1 MRERERGL
9 FEPSGSLH
17 DQQSMERRG
26 LSSIRPGNRVT
37 MSKLG
42 RRRHPRYAGLEGTI
56 VGRSAYPSSVRV
68 KFEGRI
74 QVETF
79 HRDYLELVESSDAR
93 AASEVVTCED
103 R

>member
-9 FEPSGSLH
+9 FEPSGSLQ
-17 DQQSMERRG
+17 DRQSIERTG
-26 LSSIRPGNRVT
+26 LSLIQPGNRVT
-37 MSKLG
+37 MSNLG
-42 RRRHPRYAGLEGTI
+42 RRRHPSYAGLEGTI

-68 KFEGRI
+68 KFDRRI

-79 HRDYLELVESSDAR
+79 HRDYLELVDPTAAG
-93 AASEVVTCED
+93 AASEVVTYGD